1 MQTIVPLTQDG
12 RIFFANTTMLHS
24 SPLHPPV
31 VIGCEYCGEK
41 ITLEVPRLVPIDSLG
56 GLKIVHEKKCV
67 IRFYCREK
75 NGDTTSQG
83 NGSPENPF
91 NHARDAFEFVRC
103 LRRHICADYLQIYLY
118 PDSDEINL
126 SEFLYYGQYDLASG
140 IPVIIGDFDSKT
152 KIKARAS
159 SAVVR
164 TMNGAMSFLVGMDIK
179 VAAESFG
186 TFILYN
192 CDLAFSR
199 ENSSFETSVDD
210 IVNCRVTEGSI
221 YGGRYIFGSTV
232 CVHNVHLFKEIA
244 NSHIELT
251 GRRDSDTYLA
261 DIVSSSTIIVK
272 REHYEAYTVYC
283 SVDTILD
290 SNFFII
296 GNFLQVKNAII
307 NSVIECSETSSYH
320 KRSAVIA
327 GKDVIISNSSIKASC
342 HFILR
347 SILDYSCFGLTGV
360 SIPDG
365 GNYSINSLTCSLTVT
380 QNATNFYG
388 HKYTC
393 SVAVKGKGCIT
404 DCQIIAS
411 GNVNSVSFGCSDIW
425 YGGW

>member
-1 MQTIVPLTQDG
+1 MQTIVPLTKDG
-12 RIFFANTTMLHS
+12 RIFGTNFTTIHP
-24 SPLHPPV
+24 SPLHPPF
-31 VIGCEYCGEK
+31 VIGGEYLGEK

-91 NHARDAFEFVRC
+91 NHTRDAFEFVRC

-126 SEFLYYGQYDLASG
+126 SEFLFYGQYDLASG

-159 SAVVR
+159 SSVVR
-164 TMNGAMSFLVGMDIK
+164 TTNGATSFLVGMDIK

-221 YGGRYIFGSTV
+221 YGGRYIFGSTI
-232 CVHNVHLFKEIA
+232 CVYNVSFFREIA
-244 NSHIELT
+244 NSHIELASW
-251 GRRDSDTYLA
+251 RDSDIYLA

-272 REHYEAYTVYC
+272 IEHNDSYIIYCEA
-283 SVDTILD
+283 DTILD
-290 SNFFII
+290 SNFFITRS
-296 GNFLQVKNAII
+296 FLKVKTAII
-307 NSVIECSETSSYH
+307 NSNIQCSDIGIYY
-320 KRSAVIA
+320 RQSAVVA
-327 GKDVIISNSSIKASC
+327 GKDIIISKSSINASC

-347 SILDYSCFGLTGV
+347 SSLDYSCFGLTGV
-360 SIPDG
+360 SISDG
-365 GNYSINSLTCSLTVT
+365 GSYSINNLICSLTVT
-380 QNATNFYG
+380 QNASNYYG
-388 HKYTC
+388 YKYTC
-393 SVAVKGKGCIT
+393 SVAVKGKGCTT

-411 GNVNSVSFGCSDIW
+411 GNVGSVGFSCYDI
-425 YGGW
+425 YR

>member
-12 RIFFANTTMLHS
+12 RIFCTNATTLHS

-41 ITLEVPRLVPIDSLG
+41 ITLEVPRLVPVNSLG

-75 NGDTTSQG
+75 NSDATSQG

-91 NHARDAFEFVRC
+91 NHTKYAFEFIRC
-103 LRRHICADYLQIYLY
+103 LRKRICADYLQIYLY

-159 SAVVR
+159 SSVVR
-164 TMNGAMSFLVGMDIK
+164 TMNGATSFLVGMDIK

-199 ENSSFETSVDD
+199 EKISFETAVDD
-210 IVNCRVTEGSI
+210 IVNCRVTEGNI
-221 YGGRYIFGSTV
+221 YGGRYIFGSTI
-232 CVHNVHLFKEIA
+232 CVYNVFLFEEIA
-244 NSHIELT
+244 NSHIELA
-251 GRRDSDTYLA
+251 GRLDADTYLA

-272 REHYEAYTVYC
+272 REHYEQYTIRC
-283 SVDTILD
+283 GAGTILD
-290 SNFFII
+290 SNFFIT
-296 GNFLQVKNAII
+296 GSFLKAKTAII
-307 NSVIECSETSSYH
+307 NSIIECSDISLYY
-320 KRSAVIA
+320 RQSAVDVE
-327 GKDVIISNSSIKASC
+327 KDIIISKSSIKASC

-347 SILDYSCFGLTGV
+347 SALDYSCFGLTGV
-360 SIPDG
+360 SISDG
-365 GNYSINSLTCSLTVT
+365 GSYSINNLICSLTVT
-380 QNATNFYG
+380 QNASNYYG

-393 SVAVKGKGCIT
+393 SVAVKGKGCTT

-411 GNVNSVSFGCSDIW
+411 SNVGTVGFSCYDIW
-425 YGGW
+425 